1 MESIERKKTKIKTEI
16 NEKKDDDGNVEP
28 DKIENMRN
36 SKRIGSPYSSMRRR
50 RKSGRVG
57 LFENSRIWNPLH
69 RRISIPQHQLL
80 SCNWHGMRKKPV
92 YIIAN
97 KCPAVR
103 RNILRRGV
111 HRCTAI
117 ENTDYWCWLWWARN
131 WIQIRYFIIGEQIF
145 VDWLEIWWRRYFRM
159 KVFST
164 YLT

>member
-1 MESIERKKTKIKTEI
+1 
-16 NEKKDDDGNVEP
+16 
-28 DKIENMRN
+28 
-36 SKRIGSPYSSMRRR
+36 MRRR
-50 RKSGRVG
+50 MMMEMWSPIK
-57 LFENSRIWNPLH
+57 SRICEIRNELDRRIHRCGVDENPAELASLKIRAYENPLH

>member
-1 MESIERKKTKIKTEI
+1 MESIERKETKIKTEI

-69 RRISIPQHQLL
+69 GRISIPQHRL

-117 ENTDYWCWLWWARN
+117 EDTDYWCWLWWARN